1 MRIRTH
7 LFGTLITLTLA
18 VSIGCGTPGA
28 PLPPSLE
35 LPTPVDD
42 LSAARKGNHVVLTWT
57 PSRRT
62 TDKQNIRH
70 PGPTRVC
77 RVVDEVSITQCSTII
92 REIPASDIPAPT
104 PQQPNPKVVYE
115 DTLPPSLLSP
125 TSFATY
131 AIEMANNRG
140 RSAGLSNQRRVP
152 LAPTIS
158 PPESL
163 TSSVTA
169 DGVAIQWRTNIQPPA
184 SPALRFH
191 DRLLRRAAGKGG
203 SFTLVEDVPV
213 EPGTQSVQ
221 DKSFEWEQTYD
232 YKITPVTDVLDPG
245 GQLIAEVEGDDSPVI
260 VVAAHDIFPPGQVNG
275 LQAVYSGPGQKPFI
289 DLTWAPSTESDVAGY
304 DIFRHET
311 GAAPIKIN
319 SELVKSPSFRDDN
332 IQLGQTYFY
341 SVRAVDTRGNA
352 GQLSAESSETAPAQ

>member
-7 LFGTLITLTLA
+7 LFGTLVTLA
-18 VSIGCGTPGA
+18 LAALVGCGTPGA

-42 LSAARKGNHVVLTWT
+42 LSASRKGNHVVLTWT

-77 RVVDEVSITQCSTII
+77 RVVDEVSITQCSTIV
-92 REIPASDIPAPT
+92 REIPPSEIPAPT
-104 PQQPNPKVVYE
+104 TQQPNPKIVYE
-115 DTLPPSLLSP
+115 DTLPASLLSP
-125 TSFATY
+125 TGFATY

-140 RSAGLSNQRRVP
+140 RSAGLSSQRRVP
-152 LAPTIS
+152 LAPTMP
-158 PPESL
+158 PPEAL
-163 TSSVTA
+163 SSTVNA
-169 DGVAIQWRTNIQPPA
+169 DGVAIRWQTSAPPA
-184 SPALRFH
+184 ASSALRFH
-191 DRLLRRAAGKGG
+191 YRLLRRAAGKGG

-213 EPGTQSVQ
+213 RPGTQSVQ
-221 DKSFEWEQTYD
+221 DKSFEWEQNYD
-232 YKITPVTDVLDPG
+232 YKLTPVTDVLDSA
-245 GQLIAEVEGDDSPVI
+245 GQQIAEVEGDDSPVI
-260 VVAAHDIFPPGQVNG
+260 LVAAHDVFPPAQVAG

-304 DIFRHET
+304 DIFRHEA
-311 GAAPIKIN
+311 GAAPAKIN
-319 SELVKSPSFRDDN
+319 SELAKSPSFRDDN
-332 IQLGQTYFY
+332 IQVGRKYFY

-352 GQLSAESSETAPAQ
+352 GQLSTESSETVPEQ